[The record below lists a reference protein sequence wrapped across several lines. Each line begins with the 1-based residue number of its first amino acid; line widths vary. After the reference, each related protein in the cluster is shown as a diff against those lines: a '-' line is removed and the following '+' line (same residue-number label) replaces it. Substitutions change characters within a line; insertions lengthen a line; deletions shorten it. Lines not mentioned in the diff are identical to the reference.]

1 VAELMSIISKGKI
14 NDSLTSKAENSLT
27 ITPILDNEKQ
37 IGESTIDLRLGT
49 KFEVDMRTRKPF
61 FDPLS
66 DKRPIETFF
75 QDTYRNFGE
84 KFILYPQ
91 QLVLAS
97 TFEYVKLPNDL
108 FGIIFTRSSWN
119 RLGLNISSVLQS
131 GYAGVINL
139 ELVNNSSNPIA
150 LYPGL
155 RIVQLILFSVDGE
168 EREAY
173 YRNSISKYV
182 ANSDP
187 DLSSISEDEDL
198 QVLKNKF
205 PINS

>member
-1 VAELMSIISKGKI
+1 MSIISKEKI

-66 DKRPIETFF
+66 DKRPI
-75 QDTYRNFGE
+75 
-84 KFILYPQ
+84 
-91 QLVLAS
+91 
-97 TFEYVKLPNDL
+97 
-108 FGIIFTRSSWN
+108 
-119 RLGLNISSVLQS
+119 
-131 GYAGVINL
+131 
-139 ELVNNSSNPIA
+139 A

-168 EREAY
+168 ERGAY
-173 YRNSISKYV
+173 YRDSISKYV
-182 ANSDP
+182 ANSNP
-187 DLSSISEDEDL
+187 DLSSIAEDEDL
-198 QVLKNKF
+198 QVLKDKF

>member
-1 VAELMSIISKGKI
+1 MSIISKEKI
-14 NDSLTSKAENSLT
+14 NDSLISKAENSLT

-108 FGIIFTRSSWN
+108 FGIVFTRSSWN

-150 LYPGL
+150 SVSYTHLTLPTK
-155 RIVQLILFSVDGE
+155 RIV
-168 EREAY
+168 
-173 YRNSISKYV
+173 
-182 ANSDP
+182 
-187 DLSSISEDEDL
+187 
-198 QVLKNKF
+198 
-205 PINS
+205 